1 MGDNVRRL
9 ALIDAE
15 KFNSLIDLLETNTA
29 RQKIL
34 DNATR
39 TPEAAGL
46 IESHATAINSIKNKS
61 TLTSTDI
68 INYLRKKDNYQK
80 SVASPTDEGDTGAV
94 DPPPQPP
101 TSQNT
106 PKVGTIAS
114 AEKLINAH
122 FKARGITPSDDGIKI
137 GDTTL
142 GIPYNDMV
150 MDLTRNFTRTQPNLT
165 IANRKRVLLLLK
177 KSKMPVSYVR
187 NRKLKEYK
195 TLLGGEQ
202 TTSSMI
208 PVPKRVR
215 GETFPTPASR
225 SKYRRTRSYLATEV

>member
-1 MGDNVRRL
+1 L
-9 ALIDAE
+9 A
-15 KFNSLIDLLETNTA
+15 
-29 RQKIL
+29 
-34 DNATR
+34 
-39 TPEAAGL
+39 
-46 IESHATAINSIKNKS
+46 
-61 TLTSTDI
+61 STDI

-122 FKARGITPSDDGIKI
+122 FKARGITPSDDGITI

-142 GIPYNDMV
+142 GISYNDMV
-150 MDLTRNFTRTQPNLT
+150 MDLTCNLTQTQPSLT

-215 GETFPTPASR
+215 GETFPTPPSR
-225 SKYRRTRSYLATEV
+225 SKYRRKRSYLATDV